1 MAHSR
6 EIIGV
11 HYPSDS
17 EASRMLA
24 RQLVSKLFQNEK
36 FLKDFEQVKK
46 EWALN
51 ARERFQK
58 PPLTQHEGLKAAPTC
73 GSKSTA
79 SVCAKSG
86 Q

>member
-24 RQLVSKLFQNEK
+24 RQLVNKLFQNEK

-46 EWALN
+46 EWAVK
-51 ARERFQK
+51 AKERFEK
-58 PPLTQHEGLKAAPTC
+58 PQLTHHEGLKSAPTC

-79 SVCAKSG
+79 SACAKTC